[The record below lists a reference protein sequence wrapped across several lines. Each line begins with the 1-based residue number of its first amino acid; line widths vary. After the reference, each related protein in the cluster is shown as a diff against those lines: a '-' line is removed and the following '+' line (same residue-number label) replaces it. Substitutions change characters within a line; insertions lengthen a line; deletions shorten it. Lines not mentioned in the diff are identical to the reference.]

1 MNKLFIFCLI
11 SLLFVSVVCA
21 EPITTGSINLFAVSD
36 DDQGI
41 SASLTLSLVSGTGQI
56 WSKITSLIGISTQN
70 TEKTV
75 VQLSKNYVDFVD
87 NFDYKYDIV
96 SNAKI
101 VDGPS
106 AGLPM
111 GLLTV
116 SMLQGK
122 EIQDY
127 VSATGTISSQGL
139 IGAVGGVLEKTRVA
153 YEKGVKLFF
162 VPASNLDVVV
172 KDDGVKK
179 VNLTTYAYEK
189 YGIKVIGVDTLD
201 EAFGYLETPF
211 EDINIDLNDAKEIV
225 IYNPPPTQYQENM
238 VGFAEFVNSYALTLK
253 TNIDNAKTILN
264 NTLLDQDVTN
274 TMLELIVYSE
284 KLYDEGLSAK
294 DGNYLYSAA
303 NYFFLSNINAN
314 LVIDVCYNPTL
325 LTINSTTFNE
335 NVSLLKDNLNIL
347 EKKLSYLPYDGFEW
361 FVAAQERY
369 LWAKYYVS
377 QLDAV
382 SVVINN
388 QVKTV
393 ALDKLE
399 KYEYA
404 KEWVMV
410 AAGFLDNIDSNNTY
424 VSVKDYADSA
434 YTTLQEIGKSE
445 EAINKLEPK
454 KLQELER
461 KIFGAKESYNKGWYL
476 TSLYESATVL
486 GIVNAN
492 ILMENKS
499 YSELEPI
506 VIEKIQTLE
515 NNMKD
520 SNIQYVWSELYLNH
534 SKYFLN
540 EAKFYKS
547 QNNIVYTLNS
557 LASSLELLYLADNL
571 YSASSNFYDNRATL
585 EKVIVTAENQENK
598 GTVTTKA
605 SFNFGFL
612 YIVII
617 IVALFI
623 LSIIV
628 IYFIAKI
635 KDKTENKVFKD
646 VNKEITVIKNY
657 LLDLD
662 KKYLAGRVEDSE
674 YILLRKDYNKKL
686 IYLEK
691 RRKAVVDNLEDLA
704 YLESQLR
711 YLQNKLSRT
720 MSFYTKN
727 LITDGE
733 YNRLVK
739 DYKEEITNI
748 KYNIE
753 ADKKKLSKI
762 ELEDSSTVEFC
773 KPIQK
778 LKTKKV
784 TKPVSKKEKTT
795 KAIKSKK

>member
-1 MNKLFIFCLI
+1 MNKLFIFCLM
-11 SLLFVSVVCA
+11 SLLFVSVIYA
-21 EPITTGSINLFAVSD
+21 EPITTGSIDLFAVSD
-36 DDQGI
+36 DGQGI
-41 SASLTLSLVSGTGQI
+41 SASLTLDLVAGDGQI

-87 NFDYKYDIV
+87 TYDYKYEIV
-96 SNAKI
+96 SDAKI

-116 SMLQGK
+116 SMLQGI
-122 EIQDY
+122 ELPEYI
-127 VSATGTISSQGL
+127 SATGTISSQGL
-139 IGAVGGVLEKTRVA
+139 IGAIGGVLEKTKVA
-153 YEKGVKLFF
+153 HEKGIKLFF

-179 VNLTTYAYEK
+179 VNLSTYAYEK
-189 YGIKVIGVDTLD
+189 YGIKVIGVETLD
-201 EAFGYLETPF
+201 EALEYLKTPI
-211 EDINIDLNDAKEIV
+211 EDINIDMSDSKEMV

-238 VGFAEFVNSYALTLK
+238 AGFADFVSSYALTLK
-253 TNIDNAKTILN
+253 SNIDNSKVLMN

-274 TMLELIVYSE
+274 TMLELVVYSE
-284 KLYDEGLSAK
+284 KLYDDGQSAK

-303 NYFFLSNINAN
+303 NYFFLSNIYAN
-314 LVIDVCYNPTL
+314 LVIDVCNDPSL
-325 LTINSTTFNE
+325 LTINSKTFNE
-335 NVSLLKDNLNIL
+335 NVNILKENLNIL
-347 EKKLSYLPYDGFEW
+347 EEKLNYLPYDGFEW

-369 LWAKYYVS
+369 LWAKNYVS

-382 SVVINN
+382 AVVINN

-393 ALDKLE
+393 AMDKLE

-410 AAGFLDNIDSNNTY
+410 ADGFLSNIDKNTTY

-445 EAINKLEPK
+445 EAINKYE
-454 KLQELER
+454 LQDLDR
-461 KIFGAKESYNKGWYL
+461 RIFGAKESYNKGWYL

-499 YSELEPI
+499 YPELEPI
-506 VIEKIQTLE
+506 VVEKIQALE
-515 NNMKD
+515 TKMKD

-540 EAKFYKS
+540 EAKFYKG
-547 QNNIVYTLNS
+547 QNNIIYALNS

-571 YSASSNFYDNRATL
+571 YSASSNFYDNRETL
-585 EKVIVTAENQENK
+585 EKVVAPEDTKDANK
-598 GTVTTKA
+598 GTVTAKT
-605 SFNFGFL
+605 NMDFGFL
-612 YIVII
+612 YIVAVII
-617 IVALFI
+617 ALFI

-635 KDKTENKVFKD
+635 KAKTENKVFRD
-646 VNKEITVIKNY
+646 ANKEITAAKNY

-662 KKYLAGRVEDSE
+662 KKYLAGKVEDSE

-686 IYLEK
+686 ICLEK
-691 RRKAVVDNLEDLA
+691 QRKTIVDNLEDLS
-704 YLESQLR
+704 YLESQLK

-720 MSFYTKN
+720 ISFYTKN
-727 LITDGE
+727 LISEEE

-739 DYKEEITNI
+739 DYKEEITSI

-762 ELEDSSTVEFC
+762 ESGDEPCTD
-773 KPIQK
+773 KPAKIEPSLLTKKQVVK
-778 LKTKKV
+778 KPKEKKQKTKK
-784 TKPVSKKEKTT
+784 
-795 KAIKSKK
+795 